1 MHFKLYSDQNQKP
14 ILGQEQLFLPIAIRA
29 PE

>member
-1 MHFKLYSDQNQKP
+1 MYIQLCSDQYQKP
-14 ILGQEQLFLPIAIRA
+14 ILGQKQLFLLIAIRA

>member
-1 MHFKLYSDQNQKP
+1 MYFQLCSDQNQKP
-14 ILGQEQLFLPIAIRA
+14 ILGQKQLFLLIAIRA